1 MRRLITTTF
10 VTLDG
15 VMQAPGGP
23 EEDESSGFKYGG
35 WQAPYSD
42 DAVGAF
48 INETMSKPFDLLLGR
63 KTYDIF
69 ASYWPFHVDNPIGAA
84 FEKATKYIASRS
96 QIYLKWKGARLIE
109 GDVNEYVSRLKQ
121 DDGPDL
127 HVWGSGDLIQTLLR
141 GDVID
146 EMRLLTYPIVVGPG
160 KRLFGGENAART
172 FKVTKASIAQD
183 GVIMAVYQPAGE
195 VETGTVGE

>member
-1 MRRLITTTF
+1 MITTTF

-23 EEDESSGFKYGG
+23 SEDESGEFKYGG
-35 WQAPYSD
+35 WQFPFSS

-48 INETMSKPFDLLLGR
+48 IDEAMSEQFDLLLGR

-69 ASYWPFHVDNPIGAA
+69 ASYWPFHEDNPVGAA
-84 FEKATKYIASRS
+84 FKKATKYVASRS
-96 QIYLKWKGARLIE
+96 QIELPWEGSRLIQ
-109 GDVNEYVSRLKQ
+109 GDVNEYLRRLKQ

-127 HVWGSGDLIQTLLR
+127 HVWGSGDLIKTLLQ

-146 EMRLLTYPIVVGPG
+146 EMRVLTYPIVVGPG
-160 KRLFGGENAART
+160 KRLFDGRSPART
-172 FKVTKASIAQD
+172 FTVSRTAIASD
-183 GVIMAVYQPAGE
+183 GVIIAAYRPAGD
-195 VETGTVGE
+195 VVTGVVGE

>member
-15 VMQAPGGP
+15 VMQAPGGR
-23 EEDESSGFKYGG
+23 EEDESSGFTYGG
-35 WQAPYSD
+35 WQAPFPD

-48 INETMSKPFDLLLGR
+48 INETMNRPFDLLLGR

-69 ASYWPFHVDNPIGAA
+69 AGYWPFHVDNPIGVA
-84 FEKATKYIASRS
+84 FEKATKYVASRS
-96 QIYLKWKGARLIE
+96 QIDLKWKGSRLIE
-109 GDVNEYVSRLKQ
+109 GDVNEYLRHLKQ
-121 DDGPDL
+121 DDGSDL

-146 EMRLLTYPIVVGPG
+146 EMRVLTYPIVVGPG
-160 KRLFGGENAART
+160 KRLFDGESAART
-172 FKVTKASIAQD
+172 FTVTKTSIAQN
-183 GVIMAVYQPAGE
+183 GVIMAAYQPAGE

>member
-23 EEDESSGFKYGG
+23 EEDESGGFEYGG
-35 WQAPYSD
+35 WQAPFSD
-42 DAVGAF
+42 DAAGAF
-48 INETMSKPFDLLLGR
+48 INEIMEKPYDLLLGR

-69 ASYWPFHVDNPIGAA
+69 ASYWPLHEDNPIGAG
-84 FEKATKYIASRS
+84 FKRATKYVASRS
-96 QIYLKWKGARLIE
+96 QIDLKWEGSQLVE
-109 GDVNEYVSRLKQ
+109 GDVNEYLRRLKQ

-127 HVWGSGDLIQTLLR
+127 HVCGSADLIQTLLQ

-146 EMRLLTYPIVVGPG
+146 EMRILTYPIITGTG
-160 KRLFGGENAART
+160 KRLFSGKNPART
-172 FKVTKASIAQD
+172 FSMSKTAIASD
-183 GVIMAVYQPAGE
+183 GVIMAVYEPAGA
-195 VETGTVGE
+195 VETGLVGA

>member
-23 EEDESSGFKYGG
+23 EEDPSNGFAFGG
-35 WQAPYSD
+35 WQAPFTD
-42 DAVGAF
+42 EAAGAF
-48 INETMSKPFDLLLGR
+48 INEIMNDPFDLLLGR

-69 ASYWPFHVDNPIGAA
+69 ASYWPQHVDVPIGAA
-84 FEKATKYIASRS
+84 FEKATKYVASRS
-96 QIYLKWKGARLIE
+96 QPELKWHDSRLIE
-109 GDVNEYVSRLKQ
+109 GDVNEYLRRLKQ
-121 DDGPDL
+121 DDGLDL

-146 EMRLLTYPIVVGPG
+146 EMRVLTYPIVVGAG
-160 KRLFGGENAART
+160 KRLFGPEGAART
-172 FKVTKASIAQD
+172 FDVTKTAATED
-183 GVIMAVYQPAGE
+183 GVIMAVYKPAGD
-195 VETGTVGE
+195 VETGTIEA